1 MLKATSCHVNKEYNS
16 QVFVDPVAYSLAHLG
31 VYSFLFSISFFV
43 SRIYV
48 LEELE
53 MEYVGVMEYD
63 HIMMVMEMEYES
75 FVLVW
80 Y

>member
-1 MLKATSCHVNKEYNS
+1 MLKATSYHVNKVYKS
-16 QVFVDPVAYSLAHLG
+16 QVFLDPVAYSLAHLG
-31 VYSFLFSISFFV
+31 VYSFLFSIIFFV
-43 SRIYV
+43 SRIYI

-53 MEYVGVMEYD
+53 TEYVSVMEYD